1 METLTALFSA
11 DSSLQFEWPW
21 LLLLLPLPWLPFLR
35 NRRRSMQPVI
45 APQLPLFRQVKAI
58 GVAHEQNVQRRR
70 GLRALLLALAWL
82 ALVLACMRPT
92 FIGEQVDLPLSGRDL
107 MLAVDISPSM
117 KEEDMV
123 LEGATANRLDVV
135 KVVVS
140 DFLQRRAGDRVG
152 LILFGSQPY
161 IQAPLT
167 FDLTTVNTLLQEAFL
182 GMAGQA
188 TAIGDAIALGVKRLR
203 QRPEQSRV
211 LILLTDG
218 SNTAGDIP
226 PDKAAA
232 LAAQE
237 KIKVYTIGIGAEEML
252 QQTFFGTRRVNPSA
266 ELDEEMLKLIA
277 DTTGGQYFRAR
288 DKAEMDQIYAQ
299 INALEPIEQERQS
312 FRPTK
317 TLYHWF
323 LALAVLFYAARL
335 VLNRIP
341 DQVTDITRKVWPSRR
356 QSTAQHSAG
365 KTGVEP

>member
-1 METLTALFSA
+1 MIDTLIDLFSA
-11 DSSLQFEWPW
+11 DSSLHFEWPW
-21 LLLLLPLPWLPFLR
+21 LLLLLPLPWLPGL
-35 NRRRSMQPVI
+35 RRRGAAAEPLI
-45 APQLPLFRQVKAI
+45 APQLPMFRQLKRMGIAQ
-58 GVAHEQNVQRRR
+58 AQHNPQRN
-70 GLRALLLALAWL
+70 GMRAVLLALAWL

-92 FIGEQVDLPLSGRDL
+92 FVGEQVDLPLSGRDL

-123 LEGATANRLDVV
+123 LEGASANRLDVV

-140 DFLQRRAGDRVG
+140 DFMQRRAGDRVG

-218 SNTAGDIP
+218 ANTAGDIP
-226 PDKAAA
+226 PEKAAA

-237 KIKVYTIGIGAEEML
+237 KIKVYTIGIGADEML

-266 ELDEEMLKLIA
+266 DLDETTLKLIA
-277 DTTGGQYFRAR
+277 DSTGGQYFRAR

-317 TLYHWF
+317 ALFHWL
-323 LALAVLFYAARL
+323 LALALLCYGLRLGLNRAPLHTWLARL
-335 VLNRIP
+335 RAP
-341 DQVTDITRKVWPSRR
+341 WTDPARPGSKP
-356 QSTAQHSAG
+356 
-365 KTGVEP
+365 